1 MNPNIPD
8 IGQLKELSLPVPVS
22 YAPQTWGWWLLLALL
37 VVLAL
42 MVGVRRYV
50 QWRRDQY
57 RREALVRLAQLR
69 ERSDDLNAL
78 RELPE
83 LLKRVALS
91 MPTQSRNWNA
101 TPVGAGLLA
110 KASAHPTL
118 MAPDTALSRASPL
131 PQSPAALGKD
141 EWQGLAQLR
150 RRSADLN
157 ALRELPELLKRVAL
171 SMPTQSRNRNTTP
184 VGAGLLAKASAHP
197 TLMAPDTA
205 LSRASPLPQSPAA
218 LGKDEW
224 QAFLQQHCKT
234 RLPDDFSAQLALLAY
249 APDATLRALP
259 AEQRQA
265 LFDTCQH
272 WVEQHHVAA

>member
-8 IGQLKELSLPVPVS
+8 ISQLKELSLPAPVS
-22 YAPQTWGWWLLLALL
+22 YAPQTWGWWVLFALL

-42 MVGVRRYV
+42 IVGVRRYG
-50 QWRRDQY
+50 QWRRNQY

-69 ERSDDLNAL
+69 GRSDDLNAL

-91 MPTQSRNWNA
+91 MPTQARNWN
-101 TPVGAGLLA
+101 TTTVGAGLLA

-131 PQSPAALGKD
+131 PQGPAALG
-141 EWQGLAQLR
+141 R
-150 RRSADLN
+150 
-157 ALRELPELLKRVAL
+157 
-171 SMPTQSRNRNTTP
+171 
-184 VGAGLLAKASAHP
+184 
-197 TLMAPDTA
+197 
-205 LSRASPLPQSPAA
+205 
-218 LGKDEW
+218 DEW

-234 RLPDDFSAQLALLAY
+234 KLPDDFSDQLAQLAY